1 MLKQYLESVL
11 PSDIVDNKLVE
22 LIALTAIFK
31 ANHKKTFRPFNLE
44 DFVNWYKIM
53 MLDVEQQT

>member
-22 LIALTAIFK
+22 LMALTAIFK
-31 ANHKKTFRPFNLE
+31 ANHKKLL
-44 DFVNWYKIM
+44 DLLIWKI
-53 MLDVEQQT
+53 L